1 MFDFVDRIGQSYTH
15 PNYTDS
21 FLFILKTK
29 ERRDTPRGTRRS
41 FIVDQPL
48 PMHDIGLIKLS
59 QPIRSGDRGQ
69 GFAIENSICL
79 PPEDYREDIGSYAL
93 TAGYGDMGPTDDR
106 VYPLQMTY
114 RMRSNFTSIKPIN
127 DFVSV
132 EGGAIACGV
141 SQRNYMLISF
151 DS

>member
-1 MFDFVDRIGQSYTH
+1 MFDFVDRIGQSYIH
-15 PNYTDS
+15 PNYTDE
-21 FLFILKTK
+21 FKFHLQRKKILGPTNQGLTVM
-29 ERRDTPRGTRRS
+29 TPVP
-41 FIVDQPL
+41 I
-48 PMHDIGLIKLS
+48 HDIGLIKLR

-93 TAGYGDMGPTDDR
+93 TAGYGDMGPDTDDR

-132 EGGAIACGV
+132 KGGALACGV
-141 SQRNYMLISF
+141 SIANIKERA
-151 DS
+151 